1 MRILLLFLLFPIFL
15 QSQTILEVGYKLQ
28 LTNSLGG
35 VRQLIIAF
43 DSTTTDGLDICCD
56 AATFGGPNSFLG
68 IYTQLNSSY
77 YVIMAYDELTTDR
90 SISLYTSANPDVSDI
105 SFTIDVVDTIGYE
118 NTIVSISD
126 SLFPDQKFPFPY
138 NCVGPITGTRFTF
151 HTSAPVNINVSNGC
165 VSDSGGSVLISN
177 PNSKW
182 AEELIYNGNTIIT
195 DITDTIITNLQSGS
209 YEYKWYNQTGS
220 QTINVQINNNPFN
233 FDLILPNNYVWIQ
246 DPGIIPQVIIS
257 GSYDQIIWNFG
268 DGSELRY
275 DDLNPVYY
283 YSEVGQYTLSVTV
296 TSGNCTKT
304 IQEVITVD
312 DVFGFPNIKSKKN
325 DYLFYYGLDGRLHKK

>member
-1 MRILLLFLLFPIFL
+1 
-15 QSQTILEVGYKLQ
+15 
-28 LTNSLGG
+28 
-35 VRQLIIAF
+35 
-43 DSTTTDGLDICCD
+43 
-56 AATFGGPNSFLG
+56 
-68 IYTQLNSSY
+68 
-77 YVIMAYDELTTDR
+77 MAYDRLVSDR
-90 SISLYTSANPDVSDI
+90 SIGLYTSANPDVSDI

-151 HTSAPVNINVSNGC
+151 HTSAPVKIDVINGC
-165 VSDSGGSVLISN
+165 ESDSGGTIIIHN
-177 PNSKW
+177 PNDRW
-182 AEELIYNGNTIIT
+182 TEELSLYGELFQNV
-195 DITDTIITNLQSGS
+195 DDTIITNLQSGS
-209 YEYKWYNQTGS
+209 YQYKWYNQTGS

-233 FDLILPNNYVWIQ
+233 FDLLLPNNYVWIQ
-246 DPGIIPQVIIS
+246 DPGIIPQVFIT
-257 GSYDQIIWNFG
+257 GDYDQIIWNFG

-283 YSEVGQYTLSVTV
+283 YSEVGQYTLSVTI
-296 TSGNCTKT
+296 TSGNCSKT

-325 DYLFYYGLDGRLHKK
+325 DYPFYYGLDGRLHKK

>member
-1 MRILLLFLLFPIFL
+1 MRILFLLLLFPIFL

-43 DSTTTDGLDICCD
+43 DSTTSDGLDICCD
-56 AATFGGPNSFLG
+56 AQTFGGPNSFLG
-68 IYTQLNSSY
+68 IYTQYGLSY
-77 YVIMAYDELTTDR
+77 YSIMAYDRLVSDR
-90 SISLYTSANPDVSDI
+90 SIGLYTSANPDVSDI
-105 SFTIDVVDTIGYE
+105 GFTIDVVDTIGYE

-151 HTSAPVNINVSNGC
+151 HTSAPVKIDVINGC
-165 VSDSGGSVLISN
+165 ESDSGGTIKIHN
-177 PNSKW
+177 PNDRW
-182 AEELIYNGNTIIT
+182 AEELSLYGEFFQNV
-195 DITDTIITNLQSGS
+195 DDTIITNLQIGS
-209 YEYKWYNQTGS
+209 YQYKWYNQTGN
-220 QTINVQINNNPFN
+220 QTINIQINNNPFN
-233 FDLILPNNYVWIQ
+233 FDLLLPNNYVWIQ
-246 DPGIIPQVIIS
+246 DPGIIPQVFIT
-257 GSYDQIIWNFG
+257 GDYDQIIWNFG

-283 YSEVGQYTLSVTV
+283 YSEVGQYTLSVTI
-296 TSGNCTKT
+296 TSGNCSKT

-325 DYLFYYGLDGRLHKK
+325 DYPFYYGLDGRLHKK

>member
-43 DSTTTDGLDICCD
+43 DSTTSDGFDNCCD

-68 IYTQLNSSY
+68 IYTQYGLSY
-77 YVIMAYDELTTDR
+77 YSIMAYDRLVSDR
-90 SISLYTSANPDVSDI
+90 SIGLYTSANPDVSDI

-151 HTSAPVNINVSNGC
+151 NTSAPVKIDVINGC
-165 VSDSGGSVLISN
+165 ESDSGGTIIIHN
-177 PNSKW
+177 PNDKW
-182 AEELIYNGNTIIT
+182 AQELILDGDFIQNV
-195 DITDTIITNLQSGS
+195 DDTTITNLQSGS
-209 YEYKWYNQTGS
+209 YQYKWYNQTGS

-233 FDLILPNNYVWIQ
+233 FDLILPNNYIWIQ

-257 GSYDQIIWNFG
+257 GSYDQIVWDFG

-283 YSEVGQYTLSVTV
+283 YSEVGQYTLSVTI
-296 TSGNCTKT
+296 TSGNCSKT